1 MGNLDKYDR
10 LYIGWS
16 FLFQVALILVFSVR
30 KFDLD
35 YVYRYGWI
43 FYALSIPAVIVSI
56 TLLRGG
62 KTTSFWFA
70 GFVFLVWA
78 IFGFIIEYTLGIK
91 WRNPVSW
98 PILIPYVILYLT
110 TVMFYWWPVGLLS
123 RPLWYLYAALFALST
138 YLNLTSH

>member
-1 MGNLDKYDR
+1 MEKLDSYDR

-16 FLFQVALILVFSVR
+16 FIFQVALILVFSVR
-30 KFDLD
+30 KIDLGLI
-35 YVYRYGWI
+35 YRYGWI

-62 KTTSFWFA
+62 KTTSFWLA

-78 IFGFIIEYTLGIK
+78 IFGFIVEYVLGIS

-110 TVMFYWWPVGLLS
+110 TVMFYWWPVGLLW